1 MRTDVITKR
10 LEVTP
15 DVRSF
20 IEEKS
25 GKLSC
30 HLAHFPEDLLRLK
43 VSLERNPHKEEYT
56 AHLNLSMPQT
66 VLKCSENAADLFT
79 ATKFAFEGLIR
90 RAEKLKSRG
99 RQDKKKLAHFKR
111 Q

>member
-1 MRTDVITKR
+1 MKTDVISKH

-25 GKLSC
+25 DKLSR
-30 HLAHFPEDLLRLK
+30 HLAHFPEDLLHLK
-43 VSLERNPHKEEYT
+43 VSLERNPHKEEY
-56 AHLNLSMPQT
+56 AARINLSMPQT

-79 ATKFAFEGLIR
+79 ATKFAFASLIR
-90 RAEKLKSRG
+90 RAEKLKSRSQ
-99 RQDKKKLAHFKR
+99 QDKKKLAHFKR
-111 Q
+111 K